1 MLAKNMN
8 LLKVSKKFGIMT
20 LMIAKAFKE
29 VIPVL
34 AIFILWTSFFAFQ
47 FYVLD
52 SNVEEAKEYEGIP
65 LSASYFLLT
74 FENAI
79 GNIQK
84 PSFEIKTI
92 NKSNNGLKSVLI
104 YIIYSIWLLKQFVN
118 LIILLNFVI
127 ALIN

>member
-1 MLAKNMN
+1 
-8 LLKVSKKFGIMT
+8 
-20 LMIAKAFKE
+20 MISKAFFE
-29 VIPVL
+29 AIPVL
-34 AIFILWTSFFAFQ
+34 SIFILWTIFFAFQ

-52 SNVEEAKEYEGIP
+52 SNAEEAKEYEGIP

-84 PSFEIKTI
+84 PSFEIETI
-92 NKSNNGLKSVLI
+92 NKSNSGLKSVLI
-104 YIIYSIWLLKQFVN
+104 YIIYFIWFFEQFVS